1 MPTEADPQPAVAAPM
16 PAHPPAA
23 FTIGS
28 TLRHVIVMSATG
40 AIGLVAI
47 FAVDLLSLLYIS
59 WLGDVNLTA
68 GVGYASTV
76 LFIPT
81 SINVGLMIAIGA
93 LVSRALG
100 ARERDR
106 ARRLSASSL
115 VHMTILS
122 GAIGLVILA
131 LTGPL
136 LDLMGAKG
144 EAREVAFRFLEIT
157 MPANVLLG
165 IGMGMSALLRA
176 VGDARRAMYV
186 TLAGGIATAL
196 IDPVLI
202 FGLGWGVT
210 GAAITTVISRLVFCL
225 VGVHGAVR
233 VHDMVGRPRALETLQ
248 DLRPMMMI
256 ALPAIL
262 TNVATPVA
270 NTFMTAVMSP
280 FGDGAVAANAIM
292 SRLAPVAFGALFA
305 LSGAIG
311 PILGQNLGA
320 RQVPR
325 VKKAL
330 RDSLIVSL
338 ITTLAAWALLFVGQ
352 DAIVAAFAATGETA
366 ELVRFFC
373 TVIAGTWLFHGAL
386 FVANAAFNNLGAPLM
401 ATGFNWLKATL
412 GTMPVAWIGAKW
424 GGPEGALLGQGI
436 GAVAFGIL
444 GLIAA
449 FSLIERLAREHA
461 APPASAKGSI
471 ATLEPT
477 P

>member
-1 MPTEADPQPAVAAPM
+1 MPTVPDPEPAPSTG
-16 PAHPPAA
+16 HPPAT
-23 FTIGS
+23 FTVGS
-28 TLRHVIVMSATG
+28 TMRHVLVMSATG

-76 LFIPT
+76 IFIPT
-81 SINVGLMIAIGA
+81 SINVGLMIGISA

-106 ARRLSASSL
+106 ARRLSASTL
-115 VHMTILS
+115 VHMTIAS
-122 GAIGLVILA
+122 AVVGAIVMA
-131 LTGPL
+131 TTGPL
-136 LDLMGAKG
+136 LDVMGATG
-144 EAREVAFRFLEIT
+144 QARDVAYRFLMIT

-165 IGMGMSALLRA
+165 IGMGMSGLLRA

-186 TLAGGIATAL
+186 TLAGGIATAI
-196 IDPVLI
+196 IDPILI
-202 FGLGWGVT
+202 FGLHLGVD
-210 GAAITTVISRLVFCL
+210 GAAITTVISRLVFCV
-225 VGVHGAVR
+225 VGLHGAVR
-233 VHDMVGRPRALETLQ
+233 VHDLVGRPRLLEVIQ
-248 DLRPMMMI
+248 DAGPMTAI

-270 NTFMTAVMSP
+270 NAFMTMVMSP
-280 FGDGAVAANAIM
+280 FGDEAVAANAIM

-325 VKKAL
+325 VKQTM
-330 RDSLIVSL
+330 RDGLVVSL
-338 ITTLAAWALLFVGQ
+338 ITTLVAWAALFFGR

-401 ATGFNWLKATL
+401 ATGFNWAKATV
-412 GTMPVAWIGAKW
+412 GTMPVAWLGARW
-424 GGPEGALLGQGI
+424 GGPEGALLGQGV

-444 GLIAA
+444 GMAAA
-449 FSLIERLAREHA
+449 FAMIERLSREHA
-461 APPASAKGSI
+461 EPAGPPKGSI
-471 ATLEPT
+471 ATVEPT